1 MKIKEQKV
9 ETSTEAAIVGN
20 TVLAAGVCKITND
33 KFSWVMEVD
42 GRTILF
48 NGSENADYFAET
60 FAKLGYEIVWD
71 RDKWQREW

>member
-1 MKIKEQKV
+1 MNTEQ
-9 ETSTEAAIVGN
+9 TFQNSTEARNDGN

-42 GRTILF
+42 SRTILF

-60 FAKLGYEIVWD
+60 FAKLGYEIVWY
-71 RDKWQREW
+71 RDKWQRE